1 MSVRTVYALVLSRL
15 VLSRLVLSS
24 LLLSCL
30 VLSCLVLSCLV
41 LSCLVLSCLVLSCLV
56 LSCLVLSCLVL
67 SCLVLSCLVVCVC
80 VGVRVCWRAAHSPQ
94 FPSAVSLRVVRA
106 LVPIVCCTWVTCRA
120 HGLVSN
126 ISSSRCLK
134 ATMCLVSV
142 ASRCVSTWIHICT
155 CLDAL
160 TVVSLELPIH
170 VLVLNN
176 ARVKSED

>member
-41 LSCLVLSCLVLSCLV
+41 LSCLVLSCLVVS
-56 LSCLVLSCLVL
+56 
-67 SCLVLSCLVVCVC
+67 VCVC

-142 ASRCVSTWIHICT
+142 ASGCVSTWIHICT